1 MAFSVRALT
10 FTERSIYSHWNN
22 GSRRRSSLLRH
33 NAWVSEKMLSGTGLW
48 VEARSWILTL
58 RQCLDEKN
66 TKLNI
71 K

>member
-48 VEARSWILTL
+48 VEARSWIL
-58 RQCLDEKN
+58 
-66 TKLNI
+66 
-71 K
+71 